1 MFFITGILHWCYF
14 DVALRGIC
22 VYFKL
27 NSAFV
32 FCGRDGKPY
41 TPSQVSSAFKRA
53 TRKAGI
59 ESLRFHDLRH
69 DFASNLVQAGID
81 IYTVKELL
89 GHKDLRMTVRYCH
102 LAPENLRDAVRVL
115 DKRKLV
121 TFWLHLRKI
130 KRGYRP

>member
-59 ESLRFHDLRH
+59 ENLRFHDLRH
-69 DFASNLVQAGID
+69 DFATLLINNGATLFQVQAN
-81 IYTVKELL
+81 L
-89 GHKDLRMTVRYCH
+89 GHSDPRMTQRYAH
-102 LAPENLRDAVRVL
+102 LLPENQNVVNFIEGKGITTILRQS
-115 DKRKLV
+115 
-121 TFWLHLRKI
+121 
-130 KRGYRP
+130 